1 MSDRRKSQMFFIDS
15 PAVSMLA
22 CPEEIWEKI
31 FSFIQR
37 PADRSSISQ
46 VCTQFYSCEAR
57 TREKVLISS
66 CYAIDPEVVAKRF
79 PFATA
84 FSIKG
89 KPRIV
94 DFSVIPDANKW
105 GAYATPWVTFFAQ
118 HYPFLSQLKLK
129 RMSISNDD
137 LQILVQGCGESLQV
151 LEFEKCSGFST
162 IGLQSIAEACRYMG
176 LFTPTR
182 CNLVSGG
189 AEQLHSFVVEAKNFS
204 WTYKV
209 HACTCLYCFCLAS
222 ARSDIT
228 VTFNVLLWSFLLQ
241 SHSHGLQYTGTCL
254 HVLAGT

>member
-1 MSDRRKSQMFFIDS
+1 LTKEKRRRRRREQRSRMSDRGKSQMFFIDS

-22 CPEEIWEKI
+22 CPEEIWEKV

-57 TREKVLISS
+57 TREKVRISS

-79 PFATA
+79 PCATA

-137 LQILVQGCGESLQV
+137 IQILVQGCGESLQV

-162 IGLQSIAEACRYMG
+162 IGLQNIAAACRYMG

-182 CNLVSGG
+182 CNLVFKP
-189 AEQLHSFVVEAKNFS
+189 FV
-204 WTYKV
+204 W
-209 HACTCLYCFCLAS
+209 
-222 ARSDIT
+222 
-228 VTFNVLLWSFLLQ
+228 WS
-241 SHSHGLQYTGTCL
+241 
-254 HVLAGT
+254 